1 MAAFLGEDRGGR
13 GYESNEVQTN
23 TASPPLAE
31 AGATAPRRQ
40 AILRLALVVLL
51 TAGITFLAI
60 TFRHQLGGLEALGYP
75 GVFLVSLLANAT
87 VVLPAPGLA
96 FTFAMG
102 SVLNP
107 LLVGLVAGAGEALGE
122 MTGYLAG
129 RAGRTAIGQDSRY
142 ERLERITRRYGGWAI
157 LALSAIPAAVF
168 DLVGLAAGA
177 MRMPV
182 LRFLLF
188 TLVGKTIKTIA
199 VAYAGAYSVT
209 WLLDLI
215 N

>member
-1 MAAFLGEDRGGR
+1 MGEDRGGR

-102 SVLNP
+102 PVLNP